1 MSHGHGLGLRLR
13 DSSSASMPFD
23 GTVHTQVE
31 VELAR
36 DGIKVDDG
44 GRSNITALREC
55 PPA

>member
-13 DSSSASMPFD
+13 ESSSASMPFD

-55 PPA
+55 PP